1 MPCSALFISSTSRR
15 SRRRGT
21 DAAAL
26 FASLAIAGVLW
37 APGPAAAGGPG
48 ARSADAAPPPTA
60 PGGACTSAPAAG
72 SQRLTLQSSGHT
84 RTALLHVPPTPAG
97 APLALLIAF
106 HGYRGTGAAMEAE
119 SRFSKL
125 ADREG
130 FAVVYPDASGPA
142 WGLTAGRSADV
153 TFTAD
158 LIDLVNSR
166 LCTDARRVYVTGVSA
181 GGGMAAR
188 VGCELS
194 DRVAAIAPVA
204 GGYESLPRCTPDRPV
219 SVLEI
224 HGTADTTVPYRGRP
238 PDHAGGVLP
247 YLLGWVARDGCAPAP
262 SKRRVA
268 PRTLLYRWD
277 GCAQSSE
284 VAHLRVAGLGHVYP
298 RPLPHRR
305 RRISASDQV
314 WAFVRGHLLADTG
327 GTPARAP
334 GPLPPNP
341 GPPQSP
347 PPGSAPPP
355 QSPPPNSGPPPLIPP
370 LPAPGV

>member
-1 MPCSALFISSTSRR
+1 MRCPAHPITCAPARR
-15 SRRRGT
+15 HRRASE
-21 DAAAL
+21 AAAL
-26 FASLAIAGVLW
+26 FAALAVAGILW
-37 APGPAAAGGPG
+37 APGLAAAGGPG
-48 ARSADAAPPPTA
+48 ARSAGAAPPATG
-60 PGGACTSAPAAG
+60 PGGGCTSTPASG
-72 SQRLTLQSSGHT
+72 SERLTLQSAGRT
-84 RTALLHVPPTPAG
+84 RTALLHVPPAPAG
-97 APLALLIAF
+97 TPLALLIAF
-106 HGYRGTGAAMEAE
+106 HGYRGSGAAMEAE
-119 SRFSKL
+119 SGFSRL

-130 FAVVYPDASGPA
+130 FAVVYPDASGPTWA
-142 WGLTAGRSADV
+142 LTAGRTSDIS
-153 TFTAD
+153 FTSD
-158 LIDLVNSR
+158 LIDLLDSR
-166 LCTDARRVYVTGVSA
+166 LCTDPRRVYVTGVSA

-194 DRVAAIAPVA
+194 ARVAAIAPVA

-224 HGTADTTVPYRGRP
+224 HGTADSTVPYRGRP
-238 PDHAGGVLP
+238 PDHAGAVLP
-247 YLLGWVARDGCAPAP
+247 YLLGWAARDGCAPAP

-305 RRISASDQV
+305 RRISASAQV
-314 WAFVRGHLLADTG
+314 WAFVRGRLLADTG
-327 GTPARAP
+327 GTPARDP
-334 GPLPPNP
+334 GPPP

-370 LPAPGV
+370 LPGPGA